1 MKKNKF
7 QFNNEL
13 KIQDII
19 IFFSK
24 TTIKEILENIE
35 DKKYSIQKLK
45 KITIY
50 RIDINEYFR
59 NFFIESISINSQNNK
74 IEKIYINFIEK
85 VNHQP
90 ISACDTIAS
99 RIVSKITGIR
109 PTEKSI
115 SEIEF
120 KFLWGQ
126 LNMLYD
132 IKTSSS
138 TAILRYK

>member
-1 MKKNKF
+1 MKKNEF
-7 QFNNEL
+7 RFNNKI

-24 TTIKEILENIE
+24 ITTKEILENIGN
-35 DKKYSIQKLK
+35 KKYSIHKLK

-50 RIDINEYFR
+50 RIDINEYFK
-59 NFFIESISINSQNNK
+59 NFFVESISINSQNNI

-85 VNHQP
+85 LNHQP
-90 ISACDTIAS
+90 ISACDTIAA
-99 RIVSKITGIR
+99 RVVSKITGIK
-109 PTEKSI
+109 PIEKSL

-120 KFLWGQ
+120 KFPWGR
-126 LNMLYD
+126 LNILYD